1 MALNLARV
9 KAAVTLPVAALA
21 LMAAPA
27 VAQQAAPK
35 AQQRPAQGQPAP
47 AQPAPAQPASTQV
60 TLKPSPEQPEWV
72 KVCGDDPQQGKTVCY
87 TTRDF
92 VSETNQPVLAIA
104 VYEVKNDPRRFI
116 RLVMPLGFLLQPG
129 LRLSIDK
136 AQPVTG
142 RYDIC
147 YPTGCFAQIDS
158 NDAQIGALKK
168 GSTVKID
175 VQNPAANE
183 VGFIVPLEGFGKAFD
198 GAPIDPKV
206 LQEQAQKLQ
215 DEMARRAKELR
226 DRQQTGA
233 APAPTT
239 PAPAPAP
246 KP

>member
-1 MALNLARV
+1 MALKLARV
-9 KAAVTLPVAALA
+9 KAALSLALA
-21 LMAAPA
+21 MLAVPA
-27 VAQQAAPK
+27 LAQQPAPK
-35 AQQRPAQGQPAP
+35 AQQRPAQGAPAGQPA
-47 AQPAPAQPASTQV
+47 APAPAQPASTQV

-92 VSETNQPVLAIA
+92 VSDSNQPVLAIA

-136 AQPVTG
+136 AQPIAG

-147 YPTGCFAQIDS
+147 YPTGCFAQIDA
-158 NDAQIGALKK
+158 NDALVAAFKK
-168 GSTVKID
+168 AGTVKID

-183 VGFIVPLEGFGKAFD
+183 VGFVVPLEGFTKAFD

-215 DEMARRAKELR
+215 EEMARRAKELR
-226 DRQQTGA
+226 DRQQQGSA
-233 APAPTT
+233 APAPG
-239 PAPAPAP
+239 APATAAP